1 MASRKTSRI
10 SFFKAVRNF
19 GGNRKGSAA
28 VQFALVGAP
37 FFMMLFAI
45 IETALV
51 FFAQESLETATQDT
65 ARLIL
70 TGQAQNGGYT
80 AAQFKTALCN
90 NLATFFDCTNGIY
103 VNVQNFSSFGSVT
116 PNNPIDASGKFV
128 NSFSYAP
135 GGSGSIVLV
144 QTFYLWPLFVTGL
157 GYNVANV
164 NGHYRLLSGKA
175 AFRKEQF

>member
-1 MASRKTSRI
+1 MAVRKTSRI
-10 SFFKAVRNF
+10 SFFKALCDF

-28 VQFALVGAP
+28 VQFAMVGVP

-45 IETALV
+45 IETAIM
-51 FFAQESLETATQDT
+51 FFAQEALETATQDT

-70 TGQAQNGGYT
+70 TGQAQSAGYSQS
-80 AAQFKTALCN
+80 QFKTQLCN

-103 VNVQNFSSFGSVT
+103 INVQNFSSFAGVAAT
-116 PNNPIDASGKFV
+116 NPIDGSGNFV
-128 NSFSYAP
+128 NNFSYSP

-144 QTFYLWPLFVTGL
+144 QVFYMWPLFVTGL

-164 NGHYRLLSGKA
+164 NGHYRLLSGTA
-175 AFRKEQF
+175 AFRNEPF